1 MSNQS
6 KQSTNNQV
14 KDNRALLMQ
23 SLGIK
28 AEQIKVTPIKTKS
41 IKAPSTEAEKIKAKV
56 KEAIEKTLRDNGA
69 KYYKFSY
76 FATNGKDK
84 KTNEQLYKEME
95 TIRLCIPIKDI
106 DKDGQETGLFNMFF
120 VDHWNKSLKS
130 ADYMELGQ

>member
-28 AEQIKVTPIKTKS
+28 AEQIKVTPTKTRVS
-41 IKAPSTEAEKIKAKV
+41 KAPSTEAEKIKAKV

-76 FATNGKDK
+76 FATDGKDK
-84 KTNEQLYKEME
+84 DGNQLYKDME
-95 TIRLCIPIKDI
+95 KIKLCIPIKDI
-106 DKDGQETGLFNMFF
+106 DKDGQETGLFNMFY
-120 VDHWNKSLKS
+120 VDHWNKSIKS
-130 ADYMELGQ
+130 ADYMEYGQ

>member
-14 KDNRALLMQ
+14 QNNKALLMQ
-23 SLGIK
+23 SMGIK
-28 AEQIKVTPIKTKS
+28 AEQIKVTPTKTRVS
-41 IKAPSTEAEKIKAKV
+41 KAPSTEAEKIKAKV

-84 KTNEQLYKEME
+84 DGNQLFKDME
-95 TIRLCIPIKDI
+95 TIKLCIPIKDI
-106 DKDGQETGLFNMFF
+106 DKDGQETGLFNMFY
-120 VDHWNKSLKS
+120 VDHWNKSIKS
-130 ADYMELGQ
+130 ADYMEYGQ

>member
-14 KDNRALLMQ
+14 QDNKALLMQ
-23 SLGIK
+23 SMGIK
-28 AEQIKVTPIKTKS
+28 AEQVKVTPIKTKS

-76 FATNGKDK
+76 FATDGKDK
-84 KTNEQLYKEME
+84 DGNQLYKDME
-95 TIRLCIPIKDI
+95 KIKLCIPIKDI
-106 DKDGQETGLFNMFF
+106 DENGKETGFFQMFF

-130 ADYMELGQ
+130 ADYMEMGQ

>member
-14 KDNRALLMQ
+14 QNNKALLMQ
-23 SLGIK
+23 SMGIK
-28 AEQIKVTPIKTKS
+28 AEQIKVTPTKTRVS
-41 IKAPSTEAEKIKAKV
+41 KAPSTEAEKIKAKV

-84 KTNEQLYKEME
+84 DGNQLYKEVE
-95 TIRLCIPIKDI
+95 AVKLCIPIKD
-106 DKDGQETGLFNMFF
+106 KDENGQETGLFNMFF

>member
-14 KDNRALLMQ
+14 QDNKTLLMQ
-23 SLGIK
+23 SMGIK
-28 AEQIKVTPIKTKS
+28 AEQVKVTTTKARVS
-41 IKAPSTEAEKIKAKV
+41 KAPSTEAEKIKAKV
-56 KEAIEKTLRDNGA
+56 KDAIENALRENGA

-95 TIRLCIPIKDI
+95 TIRLCIPLK
-106 DKDGQETGLFNMFF
+106 DKDENGQDTGLFNMFY
-120 VDHWNKSLKS
+120 VDHWNKSIKS
-130 ADYMELGQ
+130 ADYMEMGQ